1 MQSSTTPQS
10 NLALESVVTR
20 TVASARLLIGLVQGG
35 LLYWLYHA
43 VQTGMWPA
51 TATYLFAP
59 LLLLGLLLPILA
71 ISSLGHLA
79 RGQLVRWIGVA
90 ALVIAALAF
99 HDVWRAPDQVGF
111 WFGSNPHSRARYPSG
126 VLLAFLVAG
135 LFIAHAMV
143 LAGAHDKRRFASY
156 PTYFET
162 AWKLYIQLQ
171 FSALFVCVLWLVLQ
185 FGAVLFTLVRLDFLE
200 RLLRESWF
208 AIPVTAFAFSC
219 AFHITDVRAAIVRG
233 IRTLLLVLLSW
244 LLPVIVL
251 IVAGFLLSLPGTG
264 LTPLWATRHATAVL
278 LGAAA
283 LLVILIN
290 AAFQNGEAAAGVAR
304 VIRFSARGAALC
316 LLPLV
321 AIGIYA
327 LTLRVRQYGWT
338 GDRIDSAACLF
349 VASCYAL
356 GYAWAGMRRSGWLAP
371 IAGVNVACALVV
383 LAVLLYLFSPAGDPA
398 RLSVNDQ
405 LARLEAGKVSAE
417 KFDYDYL
424 RFQGVRYGRAALE
437 QLQARTQG
445 ENAALIREKATAAL
459 KKQNRWQSAPQAS
472 EPADLRANIIAWP
485 PGNSVPASLLQQKWS
500 AEKYAWQ
507 LPLCLKLR
515 DRRCD
520 AYAIDFD
527 GDGKPEWLLTDRKT
541 YAQAVILAEG
551 EGGRWA
557 ITGFLPHGLG
567 TCAALQGKL
576 QAGDYRLVPAPLKD
590 IEIDGQ
596 RLAVERPQSANR
608 LRCKPATASR

>member
-1 MQSSTTPQS
+1 M
-10 NLALESVVTR
+10 
-20 TVASARLLIGLVQGG
+20 
-35 LLYWLYHA
+35 
-43 VQTGMWPA
+43 
-51 TATYLFAP
+51 
-59 LLLLGLLLPILA
+59 
-71 ISSLGHLA
+71 
-79 RGQLVRWIGVA
+79 
-90 ALVIAALAF
+90 
-99 HDVWRAPDQVGF
+99 
-111 WFGSNPHSRARYPSG
+111 
-126 VLLAFLVAG
+126 AG
-135 LFIAHAMV
+135 LFIAHSLV
-143 LAGAHDKRRFASY
+143 LAGAHDKRRLASY

-162 AWKLYIQLQ
+162 AWKLFIQLK
-171 FSALFVCVLWLVLQ
+171 FSSLFVCILWLVLQ
-185 FGAVLFTLVRLDFLE
+185 LGAALFILVQLRFLE
-200 RLLRESWF
+200 KLLHESWF

-219 AFHITDVRAAIVRG
+219 AFHITDVRPAIVRG

-264 LTPLWATRHATAVL
+264 LAPLWATRHATAVL

-321 AIGIYA
+321 AIGVYA

-349 VASCYAL
+349 VAGCYAL
-356 GYAWAGMRRSGWLAP
+356 GYAWAGLRRGGWLAP
-371 IAGVNVACALVV
+371 MAGVNVACAFVV

-405 LARLEAGKVSAE
+405 LARLEAGKADAE

-424 RFQGVRYGRAALE
+424 RFEGVRYGRAALE
-437 QLQARTQG
+437 RLQVRSQG
-445 ENAALIREKATAAL
+445 ADAAMIREKAKAAL
-459 KKQNRWQSAPQAS
+459 KKQNRWQPAPQAS
-472 EPADLRANIIAWP
+472 EPADLNANITAWP
-485 PGNSVPASLLQQKWS
+485 PGRSVPASLLQQKWS
-500 AEKYAWQ
+500 AEKNAWQ
-507 LPLCLKLR
+507 LPPCLKLR
-515 DRRCD
+515 DRHCD

-527 GDGKPEWLLTDRKT
+527 GDGKPEWLLADRKV
-541 YAQAVILAEG
+541 YAQAFILAEG
-551 EGGRWA
+551 EGGHWA
-557 ITGFLPHGLG
+557 VAGFLPHGLG

-596 RLAVERPQSANR
+596 RLAVERPSSANQVN
-608 LRCKPATASR
+608 CKPAAAPR